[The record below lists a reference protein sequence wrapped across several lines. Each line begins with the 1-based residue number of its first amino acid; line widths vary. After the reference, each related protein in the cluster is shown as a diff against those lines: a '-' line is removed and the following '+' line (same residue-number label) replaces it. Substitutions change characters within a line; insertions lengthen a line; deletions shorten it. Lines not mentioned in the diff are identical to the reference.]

1 MSLSDYFDSVQ
12 GLGILATA
20 DSDGEVDLAVYARPH
35 VIDETTVAFIMR
47 ERLTHQNLKS
57 NPRAAYMFVERGE
70 GYAGKRLYLTKIQ
83 EESNTS
89 VVEMFRK
96 KQPEICASND
106 DSNKYLVHFRID
118 DIRPLVGE
126 AT

>member
-1 MSLSDYFDSVQ
+1 MSLSDYFENVQ

-20 DSDGEVDLAVYARPH
+20 DSEGAVDLAVYARPH
-35 VIDETTVAFIMR
+35 IIDETTVAFIMR

-70 GYAGKRLYLTKIQ
+70 GYAGKRLYLAKIR
-83 EESNTS
+83 EETNTS

-96 KQPEICASND
+96 RQPEICASRD

-118 DIRPLVGE
+118 DVRPLVGE
-126 AT
+126 TA